1 MKENKEIVRYKKNDI
16 LNGIE
21 ITDMSTEGMGVGKAD
36 GYTLFVK
43 DAVTG
48 DVVDARVVKVK
59 KSYGYARVERI
70 TAPSPFRVDPVC
82 PHARQ
87 CGGCQLQALSYD
99 EQLKFKQGKVRNS
112 LIRIGGFEPS
122 FIDGIMEPVVGMEE
136 PLRYRNK
143 SQYPIGT
150 DKNGDPVAGFYAGR
164 THDII
169 PCTDCMLGPSENR
182 EILDIILSHMKKH
195 GIPAYDEKTGNGV
208 MRHVLIRKGFVSGQI
223 MVCLVIKRISGEL
236 PGQDEL
242 IEKLCEVKGM
252 ASISVSI
259 NNENTNV
266 IMGTEIHTLHGSDK
280 IKDVLLGKEF
290 EISPLSFY
298 QVNPVQV
305 ERLYGTAIE
314 YASLTGKEEVW
325 DICCGI
331 GTISLCM
338 ADKAGTVHGL
348 EIVPEAIED
357 AKKNAAANGV
367 LNVDFICAA
376 AEEYLPAHKDEI
388 KADVVVMDPPRKG
401 MDEAALSV
409 VADMAPE
416 RIVYVSCDPATLA
429 RDLKYL
435 AGRGYEL
442 KRVRCTDMFPQ
453 TVHIETVALLSK
465 LSEAKHFVNV
475 KVEMDEMD
483 VTCAESKAT
492 YREIAEWV
500 QENYGLHVSN
510 LSIAQVKQ
518 KYGIIER
525 ENYNKPKSPDSKQPG
540 TSDMRIKA
548 IEEAMRHFQMI

>member
-1 MKENKEIVRYKKNDI
+1 MKENKEIIRYKKNDI
-16 LNGIE
+16 ISDIE

-36 GYTLFVK
+36 GYALFVK

-48 DVVDARVVKVK
+48 DIVDARVVKVRK
-59 KSYGYARVERI
+59 NYGYARVERVK
-70 TAPSPFRVDPVC
+70 APSAFRVDPVC

-112 LIRIGGFEPS
+112 LVRIGGFEPS
-122 FIDGIMEPVVGMEE
+122 FIDGIMEPVIGMDD
-136 PLRYRNK
+136 PWRYRNK
-143 SQYPIGT
+143 SQFPIGT
-150 DKNGDPVAGFYAGR
+150 DRDGNPVAGFYAGR

-169 PCTDCMLGPSENR
+169 PCTDCMIGPSENR
-182 EILDIILSHMKKH
+182 EILDIILSHMKTY
-195 GIPAYDEKTGNGV
+195 GIPAYDEKTGQGV

-223 MVCLVIKRISGEL
+223 MVCMVINAEKEKDGYIPCQAG
-236 PGQDEL
+236 L
-242 IEKLCEVKGM
+242 IEKLCKIKGV
-252 ASISVSI
+252 ANISVSI
-259 NNENTNV
+259 NKENTNV
-266 IMGTEIHTLHGSDK
+266 IMGTEVHNLYGNDR
-280 IKDVLLGKEF
+280 IKDSLLGKEF

-298 QVNPVQV
+298 QVNPIQI
-305 ERLYGTAIE
+305 ERLYTTAIE

-357 AKKNAAANGV
+357 AKKNAAANGSA
-367 LNVDFICAA
+367 NVDFICAA

-409 VADMAPE
+409 VADMTPE

-435 AGRGYEL
+435 AGRGYRPE
-442 KRVRCTDMFPQ
+442 RVRPCDMFPH
-453 TVHIETVALLSK
+453 TVHIETACILTK
-465 LSEAKHFVNV
+465 
-475 KVEMDEMD
+475 
-483 VTCAESKAT
+483 
-492 YREIAEWV
+492 
-500 QENYGLHVSN
+500 
-510 LSIAQVKQ
+510 
-518 KYGIIER
+518 
-525 ENYNKPKSPDSKQPG
+525 
-540 TSDMRIKA
+540 TS
-548 IEEAMRHFQMI
+548 